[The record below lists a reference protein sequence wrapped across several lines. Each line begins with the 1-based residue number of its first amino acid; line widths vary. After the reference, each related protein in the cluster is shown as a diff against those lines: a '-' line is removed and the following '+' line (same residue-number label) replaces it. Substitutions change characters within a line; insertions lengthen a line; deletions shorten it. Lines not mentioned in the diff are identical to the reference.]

1 MGKHIKISSLNT
13 DVIFM
18 MKCCSKNIIKN
29 IAEIAIA
36 NFLPI
41 DVEKG
46 FSSITIYNTKIRT
59 IRFLD
64 KKLIL

>member
-1 MGKHIKISSLNT
+1 
-13 DVIFM
+13 M

-41 DVEKG
+41 DVEKR
-46 FSSITIYNTKIRT
+46 FFINLNILYKNTH
-59 IRFLD
+59 D
-64 KKLIL
+64 